1 MAPPSGQPRLI
12 LLPDISGQMLAFN
25 GLSALLAPHFDVL
38 GVEIPKGLRGV
49 GSFSDLLRGIVRA
62 IRAAQP
68 EGPYRFLGYSYGG
81 TLAAHVAAR
90 LEAVGEE
97 IAFLGVLDAAPL
109 GDEITAPESSL
120 PHQRWVNFAQ
130 VLSISLTGQL
140 LAQDPKV
147 LETMTDSERA
157 RWVRTNLVKHGVHLQ
172 GMQDQDLEDLC
183 NTYGQLCAL
192 RLPTFPNLECRV
204 VVWRTLNTAE
214 PCAEPR
220 WQDYTLQLDMRLCAG
235 EHHNLLKPPHLGLL
249 AKDIL
254 EAMGTGDTA

>member
-1 MAPPSGQPRLI
+1 M
-12 LLPDISGQMLAFN
+12 
-25 GLSALLAPHFDVL
+25 
-38 GVEIPKGLRGV
+38 
-49 GSFSDLLRGIVRA
+49 
-62 IRAAQP
+62 
-68 EGPYRFLGYSYGG
+68 
-81 TLAAHVAAR
+81 
-90 LEAVGEE
+90 
-97 IAFLGVLDAAPL
+97 
-109 GDEITAPESSL
+109 
-120 PHQRWVNFAQ
+120 
-130 VLSISLTGQL
+130 
-140 LAQDPKV
+140 
-147 LETMTDSERA
+147 
-157 RWVRTNLVKHGVHLQ
+157 Q